1 MSTMDYAKAYSELH
15 QRSDKAFSG
24 LSLLPHVPAI
34 TQLVLKTRAQRL
46 LDYGSG
52 RGYQYLAKR
61 AHEAWGNILPV
72 CYDVGV
78 PLLST
83 KPQGPFDGAICSDVM
98 EHIAEEDVPSVLADI
113 FGLLTPL
120 PAVPE
125 EYRRG
130 GPGVFAFFSISC
142 KPAKHKTLP
151 DGRNVHLTVK
161 PPSWWNAHL
170 VKHDRDG
177 LLIQIVYIE

>member
-1 MSTMDYAKAYSELH
+1 MDYAKAYSALH

-24 LSLLPHVPAI
+24 FSLLPHISAI
-34 TQLVLKTRAQRL
+34 TELVSTTRAQRL

-61 AHEAWGNILPV
+61 AHEAWGGVLPT

-78 PLLST
+78 PMLST
-83 KPQGPFDGAICSDVM
+83 RPQGRFDGVIATDVM
-98 EHIAEEDVPSVLADI
+98 EHIEEVDVPTILQDI
-113 FGLLTPL
+113 FGFVETHPS
-120 PAVPE
+120 
-125 EYRRG
+125 
-130 GPGVFAFFSISC
+130 GPKAFAFFSICC

-161 PPSWWNAHL
+161 PPGWWNTKL
-170 VKHDRDG
+170 LKHDREG
-177 LLIQIVYIE
+177 LLIQAVYIE